1 MVFVAPHTPSDPW
14 LVAFHPIMFVRKGN
28 GHRVAPE
35 EDHSSWKRAKIPVIV
50 RQHRSKAVNSG
61 AKGEPEA
68 DRPEVQKELRKKR
81 GQGGHGKVS
90 ADEPEAKQSKIKE
103 EAEAKKKRGSF
114 TAEDLENAKGM
125 ILGQKSPKEEVHVFV
140 ERYCAR
146 QITKEV
152 DYKYSA
158 KPSRGGWIASLTVWA
173 WSNDAYW
180 GTLCWDQRDAE
191 AAAARAFL
199 EDPEVI
205 DAAAHLPPPLHMIRH
220 YLWPIVYNLNPE
232 LSVSERQAR
241 VEEGVQKYISE
252 CVSSGCR
259 NAISDRRA

>member
-28 GHRVAPE
+28 GRRVAPE

-103 EAEAKKKRGSF
+103 EAEAKKKRRSF

-140 ERYCAR
+140 ERYCSR
-146 QITKEV
+146 EITKEV

-158 KPSRGGWIASLTVWA
+158 KPSRGGWIASRYPHCL
-173 WSNDAYW
+173 
-180 GTLCWDQRDAE
+180 R
-191 AAAARAFL
+191 L
-199 EDPEVI
+199 E
-205 DAAAHLPPPLHMIRH
+205 
-220 YLWPIVYNLNPE
+220 
-232 LSVSERQAR
+232 Q
-241 VEEGVQKYISE
+241 
-252 CVSSGCR
+252 
-259 NAISDRRA
+259 